1 MLMHRRRA
9 VVATAAGIAILA
21 SIGTAGAAS
30 HSQGNS
36 SAVITG
42 TFSDD
47 CQDFEGHS
55 SKDISHVVVDY
66 VDPSKADYKD
76 DSVNSPDYVI
86 DGDDGDELKSVTIK
100 SGTTTETFTCE
111 PSEPKPECSDDVD
124 NADPEDT
131 LADEADPGCHTD
143 GDATNT
149 GSYDPND
156 NDETDEAGPAPQCS
170 DDVDN
175 ADPEDTLA
183 DEADPGCHTDGDAT
197 NTGSYDPNDND
208 ETDQATGT
216 GSWTCR
222 ASVLRLQNSPL
233 GALLGDPFE
242 PLVANAA
249 DDPCADEDGGLIDT
263 GETLTAPG
271 FGTLRIRVLHAA
283 TSDDNGADASSGV
296 ANVTITDAV
305 GAEILHVGV
314 ANAEAAGRC
323 SGGNA
328 VLSGSSEVV
337 SLRIMGQGAAI
348 PSDSPEDYDLGP
360 LGVLH
365 LNWQDSSA
373 GVLTQRA
380 VFLEGSPLGDLIIAE
395 AIADFSGDPC

>member
-111 PSEPKPECSDDVD
+111 PSEPKPE
-124 NADPEDT
+124 
-131 LADEADPGCHTD
+131 
-143 GDATNT
+143 
-149 GSYDPND
+149 
-156 NDETDEAGPAPQCS
+156 CS